1 VSFPGSRS
9 QVIRAD
15 TPPRGNDTPEARE
28 VLWMLSR
35 GGVPSI
41 RAELVGLMDGVEL
54 ELFSNGRFR
63 RRWRFLRDN
72 AARRYDDRVKNR
84 LIARDFHDRR
94 GDERTTAWPSD

>member
-1 VSFPGSRS
+1 VSFPESRGH
-9 QVIRAD
+9 VIKAD
-15 TPPRGNDTPEARE
+15 TPPRGNDAPEARE

-41 RAELVGLMDGVEL
+41 RAELVGLVDAVEL
-54 ELFSNGRFR
+54 ELFSGGRFR

-72 AARRYDDRVKNR
+72 AARRHADRVKKR

-94 GDERTTAWPSD
+94 GDDRTTAWPSD